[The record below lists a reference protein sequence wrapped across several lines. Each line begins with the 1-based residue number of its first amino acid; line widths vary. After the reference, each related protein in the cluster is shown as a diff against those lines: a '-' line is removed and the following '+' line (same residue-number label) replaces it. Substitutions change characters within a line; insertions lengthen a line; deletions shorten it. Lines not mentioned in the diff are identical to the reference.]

1 MGYRVA
7 FLADHQQRP
16 LIATNAYMW
25 MHSAWNCYHIPT
37 QPENVTTLGRPRRCI
52 SNNTICVVRAITPP
66 LLSHPPCFHI
76 PLFRRKW
83 ASKKMPGCEPSHMRD
98 GMTQPNAENFAL
110 VVDVR
115 GYYVV
120 DAYKKERGGRI
131 NQLLAWITMVWLTG
145 LTLSPWLI

>member
-1 MGYRVA
+1 MTV
-7 FLADHQQRP
+7 
-16 LIATNAYMW
+16 IA
-25 MHSAWNCYHIPT
+25 
-37 QPENVTTLGRPRRCI
+37 ER
-52 SNNTICVVRAITPP
+52 CVVKDLDEIFPKPP
-66 LLSHPPCFHI
+66 FSLCVISHPPCFHI

-131 NQLLAWITMVWLTG
+131 NQLLA
-145 LTLSPWLI
+145 